1 MKEIKYYDLNGS
13 QDVVMLQCKYS
24 IFKRIVNILSSMST
38 KKDIDFNLMKD
49 AFNMIIDRNDS
60 LRIRFAKKGKK
71 LVQYF
76 IDEYT
81 FDDIP
86 VYEFKTESEQVAF
99 INKLKKKPIKYMKGQ
114 VVEPYFIKT
123 FDGKNMV
130 FLKVCHLILDIYG
143 INIIFRD
150 LFAVYEALAEGKD
163 LPEPPNSFEEVLQKD
178 LSRKHNQERLEKNTE
193 FFKEYF
199 AGTEEPYYAGIHGP
213 EQQLWKKQLA
223 KGKRA
228 MKMFFVHN
236 DTHGYEHHISK
247 ETMDKVVEACKK
259 LECSPANFMLYACCL
274 TASRINN
281 NISNMLPML
290 LYNCRGSALEKNCA
304 GTKAQ
309 SMCSYTKIDY
319 NKTFNENL
327 AEFLPQHTKLYRRI
341 GFSDQQMVSI
351 LHKAYGG
358 SFMET
363 YYSIAF
369 SFIPYTK
376 PEDLEFEMYSNEKC
390 ALPAYLALFYDLNKG
405 DILMYYDVQT
415 IITTGQDVEKFH
427 QNFVS
432 VLNQI
437 TDNLDIPVS
446 EIKVNN

>member
-60 LRIRFAKKGKK
+60 LRIRFAKKDKK

-76 IDEYT
+76 IDEYK

-150 LFAVYEALAEGKD
+150 LFAVYDALAEGKD

-236 DTHGYEHHISK
+236 DTKGFEQHIDK
-247 ETMDKVVEACKK
+247 EVIDNVMAYCKEN
-259 LECSPANFMLYACCL
+259 ECSPANFMLYACCL
-274 TASRINN
+274 TAAKINN
-281 NISNMLPML
+281 NIKNMLPML

-304 GTKAQ
+304 GVKAQ
-309 SMCSYTKIDY
+309 SMCSYTSFDY
-319 NKTFNENL
+319 NKSFHENL
-327 AEFLPQHTKLYRRI
+327 ADFLPQHTKLYRRI
-341 GFSDQQMVSI
+341 GFSDHQMVSI
-351 LHKAYGG
+351 LHKTYGG
-358 SFMET
+358 SMMET

-376 PEDLEFEMYSNEKC
+376 PKDLQFDMYSNEKC
-390 ALPAYLALFYDLNKG
+390 ALPAYLALFYDIEKG

-415 IITTGQDVEKFH
+415 IITTGQDVDKFH
-427 QNFVS
+427 KNFVS
-432 VLNQI
+432 VLKQI
-437 TDNLDIPVS
+437 TENPNINIS
-446 EIKVNN
+446 EIEVLR